1 MTTKTDQESNQFYAR
16 LTEIISRIHQAPD
29 FDAALPQVESAILT
43 LLGAERVTVYQRDRA
58 SGDIVSRFQSGND
71 IKEIRVPI
79 STSSLA
85 GFVAFT
91 QRPLRI
97 ANVRD
102 DEELKGIHPQLHFDS
117 RFESTTSFRSH
128 AMLIVPVMHGK
139 VLLGVLQLINRP
151 DGGGFSVRDEQ
162 RATQLA
168 DLIGQKFRY
177 DFGCT
182 DSPWEGLIRE
192 KLIDRQQLEK
202 LAEKSGEKVPLSRL
216 LLALPEV
223 RREAL
228 GRSLE
233 QFYQVPF
240 VGYEPERYQLHPVC
254 EKINPAYLRNNNL
267 VLLAQGSDE
276 RVMVLIDDPSDT
288 GRVMV
293 VENFLGNRPT
303 QLCCGL
309 LDDIHQYLGLEVGMA
324 EESSNL
330 STILGELEEEQRVE
344 ENVISDSDEVSE
356 QDSTVVR
363 LVNRILL
370 DGRRLRASDIHIEP
384 GGGRLPASVRMRID
398 GVCQEIIQIPATH
411 VRATVS
417 RIKIISRLDIAERR
431 LPQDGKFSI
440 RLKGQVQDVRVATI
454 PTVHGEGVVLR
465 LLQSGEPIAF
475 DKLNLSLENQQ
486 GIEQLLRHPH
496 GILLVVG
503 PTGSGKTTTLHAVL
517 AKLNTPDRKIWT
529 AEDPVE
535 ITQPGLQQVQI
546 QPRIGFDF
554 ATALRAFLRA
564 DPDVILIGEMRDRET
579 AHAGVEASLTGHI
592 VFSTLHTNSAPETIT
607 RLLDLGIDPVSFA
620 DALLGVL
627 AQRLVR
633 TLCGHCKEAY
643 VASAEQVA
651 YLQRQYGEQHW
662 SELEVEDELRLYKP
676 VGCSECNDTGYRGR
690 TGIHELLVSDA
701 ALRELIYRQAN
712 VSEIK
717 IAADAAGMRS
727 LLQDGIRKV
736 VAGQIDLEQLH
747 RVTL

>member
-16 LTEIISRIHQAPD
+16 LTDIISRIHQAPD
-29 FDAALPQVESAILT
+29 FDAALPNVEPAILEM
-43 LLGAERVTVYQRDRA
+43 LGAERVTVYQRDRS
-58 SGDIVSRFQSGND
+58 SGDIISRFQSGND

-79 STSSLA
+79 STASLA
-85 GFVAFT
+85 GFVAFA
-91 QRPLRI
+91 QHPVRI
-97 ANVRD
+97 KNVRD
-102 DEELKGIHPQLHFDS
+102 PEELATIHPQLKFDA
-117 RFESTTSFRSH
+117 RFESTTRFRSR
-128 AMLIVPVMHGK
+128 AMLIVPIMHGK
-139 VLLGVLQLINRP
+139 VLLGVLQLINSANP
-151 DGGGFSVRDEQ
+151 EGFSTQDEQ
-162 RATQLA
+162 RAAQLA

-192 KLIDRQQLEK
+192 RLIDQASLGK
-202 LAEKSGEKVPLSRL
+202 LAEKSSERVPLSRL
-216 LLALPEV
+216 LLAMPELN
-223 RREAL
+223 REAL

-240 VGYEPERYQLHPVC
+240 IAYEPERYQLHPVC
-254 EKINPAYLRNNNL
+254 EKINQAYLKNNNL
-267 VLLAQGSDE
+267 VLLAGARDD
-276 RVMVLIDDPSDT
+276 RVVILIDDPSDT
-288 GRVMV
+288 SRVMV
-293 VENFLGNRPT
+293 VENFLGNRDT

-309 LDDIHQYLGLEVGMA
+309 IDDIHQYLGLEIETGA
-324 EESSNL
+324 ESGNL
-330 STILGELEEEQRVE
+330 STILGELEEETVE

-384 GGGRLPASVRMRID
+384 GGGRNPASVRMRID

-440 RLKGQVQDVRVATI
+440 RLKGLVQDVRVATI

-465 LLQSGEPIAF
+465 LLQSGEPIPF
-475 DKLNLSLENQQ
+475 DKLNLSPGNKR

-517 AKLNTPDRKIWT
+517 ACLNTPDRKIWT

-579 AHAGVEASLTGHI
+579 AHAGVEASLTGHM

-633 TLCGHCKEAY
+633 TLCSHCKAPYTPSE
-643 VASAEQVA
+643 EQVA
-651 YLQRQYGEQHW
+651 YLKRQYGDDYW
-662 SELEVEDELRLYKP
+662 PELNIETDFKLYKP
-676 VGCSECNDTGYRGR
+676 VGCAECNDSGYRGR

-701 ALRELIYRQAN
+701 VLRELIYRQAN
-712 VSEIK
+712 VAEIK
-717 IAADAAGMRS
+717 AAADSAGMRS

-747 RVTL
+747 RVTV